1 MKNVLILDT
10 NPLPL
15 DSSVMGL
22 SDNYNDFIRLEEVK
36 FIYQVI
42 RKLLFRPNQ
51 DEKTTRNHY
60 DLLIIGFTSPDK
72 DMEKVHFIRYL
83 KRNKPDL
90 PLLIYSHNEKA
101 WLMKQ
106 RLTVE
111 NDELALV
118 ADHKNIGEVLGN
130 FLKRGVLS

>member
-15 DSSVMGL
+15 NSSLMGL
-22 SDNYNDFIRLEEVK
+22 SGNYNEFVHLEEVK

-42 RKLLFRPNQ
+42 RKLLFRPVE
-51 DEKTTRNHY
+51 DENLIESPY
-60 DLLIIGFTSPDK
+60 DLLIVGFTSPDK

-111 NDELALV
+111 NDEPALV
-118 ADHKNIGEVLGN
+118 ADRKDIGEVLGN
-130 FLKRGVLS
+130 FLERGILC

>member
-22 SDNYNDFIRLEEVK
+22 SDNYNDFIRLDEVK

-51 DEKTTRNHY
+51 DEKTTQNHY

-118 ADHKNIGEVLGN
+118 ADRRNIGEVLEN
-130 FLKRGVLS
+130 FLERGILC